1 MTLKE
6 IKDLWF
12 NCYGEDLK
20 TEYSGFYKKLEKLE
34 RQQTTKKK
42 RLKNKEGKMKL
53 VKTKKYKCYTIK
65 VY

>member
-34 RQQTTKKK
+34 KTIDNEEKEIEKQRG
-42 RLKNKEGKMKL
+42 KNE
-53 VKTKKYKCYTIK
+53 IS
-65 VY
+65 

>member
-20 TEYSGFYKKLEKLE
+20 TQYSGFYKRLEKLE
-34 RQQTTKKK
+34 KTIEKEEREIEKQ
-42 RLKNKEGKMKL
+42 RGKNE
-53 VKTKKYKCYTIK
+53 IS
-65 VY
+65 